1 MERSAEPVTAGAGT
15 ESALPAREEG
25 TLAEHGPVLGPELL
39 RCLDAG
45 DFDGLERLLAPTVWL
60 RAVLVRRVHETS
72 TARGAV
78 DALRAWTA
86 TPHGRLLV
94 DAGHHRM
101 AGREFVR
108 YRFLLRPP
116 WAPEEWRVM
125 EQCGYL
131 RVCEGRISRLDLACS
146 GYHPV
151 DPAEMRRMV
160 GGAPTR

>member
-1 MERSAEPVTAGAGT
+1 MEPVVEQEGA
-15 ESALPAREEG
+15 PAEAVPAPPGREAMRFGEDG
-25 TLAEHGPVLGPELL
+25 RTLGPELL
-39 RCLDAG
+39 RCLGAG
-45 DFDGLERLLAPTVWL
+45 DFDALERVLAPTVWL
-60 RAVLVRRVHETS
+60 RAVLVRRVHEAS
-72 TARGAV
+72 TARGVVA
-78 DALRAWTA
+78 ALRAWTA

-94 DAGHHRM
+94 DSGHYRM
-101 AGREFVR
+101 PGREFVR

-116 WAPEEWRVM
+116 WAPEEWRMM

-151 DPAEMRRMV
+151 DAAEMRRMV